1 MFIFHRTRAHF
12 HRLPRGPCADAR
24 SPTLGHSVFLYDGHS
39 RIQLTGL
46 LILYQGLDDVD
57 VTGLT
62 MIKTT
67 LRRVILVYGC
77 TCHTMII
84 WKFSEQ
90 KSLIIYE

>member
-24 SPTLGHSVFLYDGHS
+24 CPALGHSVFLYDGHS

-67 LRRVILVYGC
+67 LRPVILVYGC
-77 TCHTMII
+77 TCHIMII
-84 WKFSEQ
+84 WKFSKQ